1 MRNIKWDVVILLNI
15 GLLLLAS
22 VSMLHKHISA
32 KQDKSV
38 TPETVYA
45 LLQPLLYARSIDTLA
60 RAMLQFPADVVYRV
74 LPKMITESDSPL
86 NDEDKTLLM
95 VAIAYYQYKQY
106 KVEPAKIFS
115 WLVDFKQV
123 FERAPLFLALARTN
137 YASIISQILA
147 YARNS
152 KTNQQIKDLFV
163 VWQQKSLDKAV
174 EQNDIQAYSVM
185 DQYGIV
191 PGKEM
196 LNVFLLRVAQTDK
209 NLDFITIFQSQGA
222 DLNVSQDGNSA
233 LTLAI
238 SENNEVMVQALLE
251 AGANPNFMPS
261 PQIGSPLQYA
271 FEKGYVEIE
280 DLLRSYGAHL

>member
-147 YARNS
+147 YASNS
-152 KTNQQIKDLFV
+152 
-163 VWQQKSLDKAV
+163 KAV